1 MTTPTTET
9 AKEVLRGYGRANEAA
24 LASLMDVQDWQRIA
38 RQELER
44 RATSIVQALDDA
56 APLRLSHLVR
66 SMSGPCA
73 AKWPTRSSRPLRRWR
88 CLLSTTGG
96 ARARA

>member
-1 MTTPTTET
+1 MITPTTET

-56 APLRLSHLVR
+56 TLEAI
-66 SMSGPCA
+66 A
-73 AKWPTRSSRPLRRWR
+73 AGTLDM
-88 CLLSTTGG
+88 
-96 ARARA
+96 RAMCQQVADEIHQTA